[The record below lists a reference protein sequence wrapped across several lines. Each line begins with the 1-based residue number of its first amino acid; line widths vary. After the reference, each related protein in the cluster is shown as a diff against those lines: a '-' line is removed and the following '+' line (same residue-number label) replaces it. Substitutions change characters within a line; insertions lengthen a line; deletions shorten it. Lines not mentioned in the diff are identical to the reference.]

1 MPSPPAGP
9 TTNTSPVVGYL
20 VFELPAA
27 LALRLFPPNWVY
39 GVAVIMFGV
48 LATSMTAVRTY
59 APIMVIRLL
68 LGLSE
73 ATIQT
78 GFLFL
83 TLWYRREEVTT
94 RAGTYPMT
102 SGPSP
107 QLIEPSLLLSRDT
120 CGRSHQRTDCVR
132 SATKSGQ
139 QARKNFMGM
148 VFFDRGCPH
157 HRLGNPCP
165 LILAQTSRDGGT
177 QRQHSLPR
185 SARTTTHPR
194 PNDCCS

>member
-1 MPSPPAGP
+1 MGFQTDLGLSGSQFYNCLMMFCRCNVAESVHPGSMANMCPD
-9 TTNTSPVVGYL
+9 VGYL
-20 VFELPAA
+20 IFELPAA

-39 GVAVIMFGV
+39 GVAVIIFGV

-94 RAGTYPMT
+94 RAGTYPVT
-102 SGPSP
+102 PP
-107 QLIEPSLLLSRDT
+107 TPF
-120 CGRSHQRTDCVR
+120 V
-132 SATKSGQ
+132 SA
-139 QARKNFMGM
+139 N
-148 VFFDRGCPH
+148 RG
-157 HRLGNPCP
+157 
-165 LILAQTSRDGGT
+165 
-177 QRQHSLPR
+177 
-185 SARTTTHPR
+185 
-194 PNDCCS
+194 